1 MAFSILGFGWPKY
14 LLVDPASV
22 GTKRIRFIKTNYDWF
37 LAVIPFEFAAVL
49 LYLSLSGLAPISYAG
64 QIYHICLAILGIIIV
79 VTASSSSLPSSLS
92 TSTSIA
98 TSSNTPSTTTLPSS
112 SSSTAASTTTTTA
125 VYCAS
130 TCTGSFNSSAN
141 TTTCSLYCDDGGSY
155 YCRSTSTYCAGQYY
169 DPAGFGFCNPASSRF
184 TGSCNTT
191 DYCCVYDNYYPDY
204 YCLSK
209 ISCGFSD

>member
-1 MAFSILGFGWPKY
+1 MVNPQYSDWSSDPVSTTYRNQSSAERIVWTDDDNNNQCGIIGS
-14 LLVDPASV
+14 LLA
-22 GTKRIRFIKTNYDWF
+22 GI
-37 LAVIPFEFAAVL
+37 
-49 LYLSLSGLAPISYAG
+49 GLA
-64 QIYHICLAILGIIIV
+64 IV
-79 VTASSSSLPSSLS
+79 LTFWLTPKTTAPETSIVTAPSSSSLSSLS
-92 TSTSIA
+92 TSISIA
-98 TSSNTPSTTTLPSS
+98 TSSNTPSTTTSPSS
-112 SSSTAASTTTTTA
+112 SSSTAASTTTATA

-169 DPAGFGFCNPASSRF
+169 DPAGFGFCDPASSRY

-209 ISCGFSD
+209 VSCGFSG